1 MKFVFAGAALLA
13 VLSLAAC
20 GGGEETKGQPSAE
33 ERRALDNI
41 AAKQDA
47 EAAETFD
54 TSPDSL
60 VPAEGAAADANA
72 ASANETP
79 ANAAA
84 PAPAADNSPANAAA
98 PR

>member
-1 MKFVFAGAALLA
+1 MKLLQPGVAALTILLLA
-13 VLSLAAC
+13 GC
-20 GGGEETKGQPSAE
+20 GRGDNNPNMPTAD
-33 ERRALDNI
+33 ERRTLDNI

-60 VPAEGAAADANA
+60 VPAEG
-72 ASANETP
+72 SAPT

-84 PAPAADNSPANAAA
+84 PANAAATNTLNAGTNATAGNAAA